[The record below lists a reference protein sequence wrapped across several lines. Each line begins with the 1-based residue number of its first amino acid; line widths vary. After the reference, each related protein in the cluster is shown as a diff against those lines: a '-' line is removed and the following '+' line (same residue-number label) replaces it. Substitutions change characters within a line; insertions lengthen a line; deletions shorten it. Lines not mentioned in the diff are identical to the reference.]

1 MKSPQSSREALIA
14 EAIGELGQL
23 LDRVDTLLPAISE
36 VTRQQVEAS
45 AQLADQ
51 LSDFETQIN
60 ALGDK
65 VKVHALKQLLALVE
79 AHAVQAM
86 ESQTGAMNKAI
97 SEAFKA
103 EVDRALQHI
112 RKTIER
118 QTGVHQRH
126 AGRLPALAGCLV
138 AGAAG
143 AITGLLATWPWAR

>member
-86 ESQTGAMNKAI
+86 ESQTG
-97 SEAFKA
+97 
-103 EVDRALQHI
+103 Q
-112 RKTIER
+112 
-118 QTGVHQRH
+118 
-126 AGRLPALAGCLV
+126 
-138 AGAAG
+138 
-143 AITGLLATWPWAR
+143 